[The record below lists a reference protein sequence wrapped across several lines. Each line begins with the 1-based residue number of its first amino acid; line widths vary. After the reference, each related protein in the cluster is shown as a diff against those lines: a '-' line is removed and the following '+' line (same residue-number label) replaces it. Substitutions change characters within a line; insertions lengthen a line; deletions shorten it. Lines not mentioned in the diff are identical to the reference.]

1 MKFSIFEV
9 GMLVCFGLAW
19 PVSIVKSLRSKTTQ
33 GKSVLF
39 LAVVF
44 AGYVSGITHKVL
56 YSRDIVMVLYI
67 LNLTMV
73 SIDAALYF
81 WYKRK
86 ESQAKAK

>member
-1 MKFSIFEV
+1 MDFSFFEV

-33 GKSVLF
+33 GKSVIF

-44 AGYVSGITHKVL
+44 TGYVSGIIHKVL

-67 LNLTMV
+67 LNMTMV
-73 SIDAALYF
+73 GIDAALYF

-86 ESQAKAK
+86 ESQAKTK